1 VTGELSDARLLNRV
15 LEQMPAAVVI
25 AEAPSGRMIHV
36 NRHVNEIMGPAWAP
50 SSEVSEYGH
59 SIVALHADGSRLEPH
74 EWPLARS
81 ITNGEVIRDEEV
93 QVKREDGSRVWV
105 SLSSAPVRDDDG
117 NIVAAVVTFVDVTRR
132 KVAERKAIEE
142 NRRTALTL
150 ESIAEGFFLLD
161 ENWRIQYVNGAAEQL
176 LERRRG
182 DLLESEI
189 WNEYPEL
196 VTTKF
201 LDEFNRARD
210 EQVVAE
216 FDAVWP
222 STKRR
227 LHVRA
232 WPSVDGLG
240 LAVYFQE
247 AA

>member
-1 VTGELSDARLLNRV
+1 MTGELSDARLLNQV

-36 NRHVNEIMGPAWAP
+36 NPRVNEIMGPAWAP
-50 SSEVSEYGH
+50 SSDASEYGH
-59 SIVALHADGSRLEPH
+59 SIVAMHPDGSRLEPH

-81 ITNGEVIRDEEV
+81 LETGEIVRDEEV
-93 QVKREDGSRVWV
+93 QVKREDGSRIWV
-105 SLSSAPVRDDDG
+105 SLNSAPVRNDDG
-117 NIVAAVVTFVDVTRR
+117 KIVAAVVTFVDITRR

-142 NRRTALTL
+142 NQRTALTL

-161 ENWRIQYVNGAAEQL
+161 ENWRIQYVNSAAERL

-182 DLLESEI
+182 DLLEGEI

-196 VTTKF
+196 VATKF
-201 LDEFNRARD
+201 LGEFNRARD

-222 STKRR
+222 ATKRR
-227 LHVRA
+227 LRVRA

>member
-1 VTGELSDARLLNRV
+1 VTGELSDARLLNQV

-25 AEAPSGRMIHV
+25 AEAPSGRMILV
-36 NRHVNEIMGPAWAP
+36 TARVNEILGPAWAP

-59 SIVALHADGSRLEPH
+59 SIVGLHADGRRLEPH

-81 ITNGEVIRDEEV
+81 ITTGEIVRDEEV
-93 QVKREDGSRVWV
+93 QVKRDDGSRIWV
-105 SLSSAPVRDDDG
+105 SLNSAPVRDDDG
-117 NIVAAVVTFVDVTRR
+117 NIVAAVVTFLDITRR

-142 NRRTALTL
+142 NRRTELTL

-161 ENWRIQYVNGAAEQL
+161 ENWRIQYVNGAAERL
-176 LERRRG
+176 LERRRA

-216 FDAVWP
+216 FDAIWP
-222 STKRR
+222 ATRRR